1 MLLSLFVSSEPL
13 RLSHSLSTRCRHW
26 FFFSFSFH
34 FVCAEMPWMPRM
46 PNAEYRAWRC
56 TDASAGYRH
65 FTFCAF
71 FSHFL
76 FRLLCAWACVW
87 VCGEYYFSTSLKS
100 RSFSS
105 VHHGYTEHFVV
116 NSIGLF
122 SFLLLFSPIVF
133 QFHIILY
140 NFIYIHT
147 RTWLIIYMNCSR
159 EEKKTRPKKGENRS
173 KRKKKQRREWAQWKP
188 YKNRCLSRWNNKFQ
202 YNVYIILIFCVVCY
216 FLLVLSHSHFV
227 NKHIRIQLTARE
239 QATKKECRNQKIA
252 FTKKKKKWR
261 KFFGLCVCAHTHT
274 HTRWYANFMS
284 LVNKKPLWAIHCITI
299 AIFRRWFYS
308 LW

>member
-1 MLLSLFVSSEPL
+1 MRVALQLTKNGREFRSFNFSAVYKQLIQYGRSHRKFSTILCNFFVCMLLSLFVSSEPL

-147 RTWLIIYMNCSR
+147 RTWLIIYMNCSS
-159 EEKKTRPKKGENRS
+159 EEKKTDRRKEKTEAS
-173 KRKKKQRREWAQWKP
+173 KKKAEKRVSTMK
-188 YKNRCLSRWNNKFQ
+188 
-202 YNVYIILIFCVVCY
+202 
-216 FLLVLSHSHFV
+216 
-227 NKHIRIQLTARE
+227 
-239 QATKKECRNQKIA
+239 
-252 FTKKKKKWR
+252 
-261 KFFGLCVCAHTHT
+261 
-274 HTRWYANFMS
+274 
-284 LVNKKPLWAIHCITI
+284 AI
-299 AIFRRWFYS
+299 
-308 LW
+308 